1 MAPAGSVPPGGGNR
15 RSMASRSRARRP
27 IIKRAAGVGR
37 QAGRALVE
45 WKAPLRRE
53 VTMPVV
59 YHRDRPPIYSAS
71 GRPSLTMVVN
81 QEVGATAL
89 AEGIATVGDTTL
101 AIQPDMSLIVP
112 SGVPHGYRNTGPG
125 PLRIVITLADPAAP
139 LGRLVETGA
148 AVAG

>member
-1 MAPAGSVPPGGGNR
+1 
-15 RSMASRSRARRP
+15 
-27 IIKRAAGVGR
+27 
-37 QAGRALVE
+37 
-45 WKAPLRRE
+45 
-53 VTMPVV
+53 MPVV

-89 AEGIATVGDTTL
+89 SVWIACHAPGEVVPLHTHDVEEVLTFLEGEGIATVGDTTL